1 MGKKVK
7 KAFKKVA
14 KVSIGSTI
22 GAKLFKKAKEPK
34 APDAPDTPNP
44 IPPAVEVAAPKDDAD
59 VESGSD
65 TESSKR
71 KTQSGGKNKLTVAR
85 SSGRGLNI

>member
-7 KAFKKVA
+7 KAFKKV
-14 KVSIGSTI
+14 T
-22 GAKLFKKAKEPK
+22 KAVTGIVKEPK
-34 APDAPDTPNP
+34 APKMPDTPEP
-44 IPPAVEVAAPKDDAD
+44 IPQAVDVAAPKDAAD
-59 VESGSD
+59 VEAGSD
-65 TESSKR
+65 TESGKR